1 VVVFPEGTRGS
12 GKPFQK
18 RYQLERFG
26 TGFIRLALET
36 RTPIVPVGIIGCE
49 EMYPA
54 FLHLKKLAR
63 WMGVPYV
70 PITPFFPALGALG
83 ALPLPTKVTIRFGQP
98 LRFEGDPDAPDSI
111 IEEMV
116 DEVKTALAA
125 EIREG
130 LRLRDGNVFTGS
142 ARDQD
147 SGDDSA
153 RLGRSDAR

>member
-1 VVVFPEGTRGS
+1 
-12 GKPFQK
+12 
-18 RYQLERFG
+18 
-26 TGFIRLALET
+26 
-36 RTPIVPVGIIGCE
+36 
-49 EMYPA
+49 
-54 FLHLKKLAR
+54 
-63 WMGVPYV
+63 VPYV